1 MITTIQRWGNSLAI
15 RIPKAF
21 AAQAEISENTEVEI
35 SVSGNRIVVV
45 PARRMWK
52 LDELVKDITPSN
64 THREVDWGERTGKE
78 SW

>member
-21 AAQAEISENTEVEI
+21 AAQARISENSEVNI
-35 SVSGNRIVVV
+35 SVSGNRIVVI
-45 PARRMWK
+45 PARREWK
-52 LDELVKDITPSN
+52 LDALVKNITSSN
-64 THREVDWGERTGKE
+64 THQEADWGERTGKE